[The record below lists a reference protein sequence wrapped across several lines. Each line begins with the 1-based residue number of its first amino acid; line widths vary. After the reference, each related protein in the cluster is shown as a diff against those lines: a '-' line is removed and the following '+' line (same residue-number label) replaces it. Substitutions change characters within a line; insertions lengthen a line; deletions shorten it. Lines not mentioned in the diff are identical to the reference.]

1 MGYEDDIED
10 IDITANSLLFGRT
23 PDQRNVISTNKK
35 NLTNCTTN
43 KLFGPYTQVGKVY
56 NELWNIWKRNYLS
69 QTQRINKFKGKVT
82 KWNLC

>member
-43 KLFGPYTQVGKVY
+43 KLLGQVGKVY

-69 QTQRINKFKGKVT
+69 QTQRINKFKGKVP